1 MVKRFMSISPMAL
14 NRIGFAILLF
24 FLSGSVLA
32 QSSVDQV
39 LQQAAYDTR
48 LSSINQQLSYY
59 RSNSFKSPAIR
70 ELELRVRGNNFD
82 SSPDNFALRLGILNP
97 KERTANNIFN
107 VAKENYLLKTKDHL
121 LNEILSEKYNG
132 LINNFD
138 LVITLSLMQEE
149 KNQIKAFE
157 LAQKGILD
165 LNDWIKLD
173 QTLLELGLKQAD
185 FESLIHAKNSE
196 FMINDSLFLNVDWD
210 EFELVSLDEIK
221 NTIAL
226 HNHKSFFLEVDL
238 ASGKLHLDRLKLN
251 IDYAESWNIGFFQ
264 AGYDMD
270 GGGALKKQM
279 DYRIGITIPLFNE
292 DKPKLKREE
301 LKLMGTAVELKH
313 LEEINVLIDRQ
324 RMKQFNDLVLRY
336 EMLLQKE
343 QELSN
348 LAAAGV
354 DGIDGFLALS
364 KYMTSVKKSLHKT
377 NIKILLL
384 YIEILEKKGILG
396 AEPYL
401 NYLSKELNPFTFN

>member
-32 QSSVDQV
+32 QSPVDQV

-138 LVITLSLMQEE
+138 LVITLSLIQEE

-157 LAQKGILD
+157 LAQKGVLA

-173 QTLLELGLKQAD
+173 QNLLELGLKQAD

-264 AGYDMD
+264 AGYDID
-270 GGGALKKQM
+270 GGGTLKKQM

>member
-14 NRIGFAILLF
+14 NRIDFAVLFF

-32 QSSVDQV
+32 QSPVDKV

-48 LSSINQQLSYY
+48 LSSINRQLSYY

-97 KERTANNIFN
+97 KERTANNTFN

-132 LINNFD
+132 LINNYD
-138 LVITLSLMQEE
+138 LVITLSLLQEE

-157 LAQKGILD
+157 LAQKGVLA
-165 LNDWIKLD
+165 LNDWINLD
-173 QTLLELGLKQAD
+173 QNLLELGLKQAD

-238 ASGKLHLDRLKLN
+238 ASEKLHLDRLKLN

-270 GGGALKKQM
+270 GGGTLKKQM

-301 LKLMGTAVELKH
+301 LNLMGTAVELKH

>member
-1 MVKRFMSISPMAL
+1 MAL
-14 NRIGFAILLF
+14 NRIDFAVLFF

-32 QSSVDQV
+32 QSPVDKV

-48 LSSINQQLSYY
+48 LSSINRQLSYY

-82 SSPDNFALRLGILNP
+82 SSPDNFSLRLGILNP
-97 KERTANNIFN
+97 KERTANNTFN

-132 LINNFD
+132 LINNYD
-138 LVITLSLMQEE
+138 LVITLSLLQEE

-157 LAQKGILD
+157 LAQKGVLA
-165 LNDWIKLD
+165 LNDWINLD
-173 QTLLELGLKQAD
+173 QNLLELGLKQAD

-238 ASGKLHLDRLKLN
+238 ASEKLHLDRLKLN

-270 GGGALKKQM
+270 GGGTLKKQM

-301 LKLMGTAVELKH
+301 LNLMGTAVELKH

-384 YIEILEKKGILG
+384 YIEILEKKGVLG

>member
-14 NRIGFAILLF
+14 NRIGFAVLFF

-32 QSSVDQV
+32 QSPVDKV

-138 LVITLSLMQEE
+138 LVITLSLIQEE

-157 LAQKGILD
+157 LAQKGVLA

-173 QTLLELGLKQAD
+173 QNLLELGLKQAD

-196 FMINDSLFLNVDWD
+196 FIINDSLFLNVDWD

>member
-1 MVKRFMSISPMAL
+1 MAL
-14 NRIGFAILLF
+14 NRIGFAVLFF

-32 QSSVDQV
+32 QSPVDKV

-97 KERTANNIFN
+97 KERTANNTFN

-157 LAQKGILD
+157 LAQKGVLA

-173 QTLLELGLKQAD
+173 QNLLELGLKQAD

-301 LKLMGTAVELKH
+301 LNLMGTAVELKH

-401 NYLSKELNPFTFN
+401 NYLSNELNPFTFN

>member
-1 MVKRFMSISPMAL
+1 MAL
-14 NRIGFAILLF
+14 NRIDFAVLFF

-32 QSSVDQV
+32 QSPVDQV

-48 LSSINQQLSYY
+48 LSSINRQLSYY

-97 KERTANNIFN
+97 KERTANNTFN

-132 LINNFD
+132 LINNYD
-138 LVITLSLMQEE
+138 LVITLSLLQEE

-157 LAQKGILD
+157 LAQKGVLA
-165 LNDWIKLD
+165 LNDWINLD
-173 QTLLELGLKQAD
+173 QNLLELGLKQAD

-238 ASGKLHLDRLKLN
+238 ASEKLHLDRLKLN

-270 GGGALKKQM
+270 GGGTLKKQM

-301 LKLMGTAVELKH
+301 LNLMGTAVELKH

-384 YIEILEKKGILG
+384 YIEILEKKGVLG

>member
-14 NRIGFAILLF
+14 NRIGFAVLFF

-32 QSSVDQV
+32 QSPVDKV

-157 LAQKGILD
+157 LAQKGVLA

-173 QTLLELGLKQAD
+173 QNLLELGLKQAD

-270 GGGALKKQM
+270 GGGTLKKQM

-301 LKLMGTAVELKH
+301 LNLMGTAVELKH

-384 YIEILEKKGILG
+384 YIEILEKKGVLG

>member
-138 LVITLSLMQEE
+138 LVITLSLIQEE

-157 LAQKGILD
+157 LAQKGVLA

-173 QTLLELGLKQAD
+173 QNLLELGLKQAD

-196 FMINDSLFLNVDWD
+196 FMMNDSLFLNVDWD

-264 AGYDMD
+264 AGYDID
-270 GGGALKKQM
+270 GGGTLKKQM

-301 LKLMGTAVELKH
+301 LNLMGTAVELKH

>member
-14 NRIGFAILLF
+14 NRIGFAVLFF

-32 QSSVDQV
+32 QSPVDKV

-97 KERTANNIFN
+97 KERTANNTFN

-138 LVITLSLMQEE
+138 LVITLSLLQEE

-157 LAQKGILD
+157 LAQKGVLA

-173 QTLLELGLKQAD
+173 QNLLELGLKQAD

-270 GGGALKKQM
+270 GGGTLKKQM

-301 LKLMGTAVELKH
+301 LNLMGTAVELKH
-313 LEEINVLIDRQ
+313 LEDINVLIDRQ

>member
-39 LQQAAYDTR
+39 LQKAAYDTR

-70 ELELRVRGNNFD
+70 ELELRVRSNNFD

-157 LAQKGILD
+157 LAQKGVLA

-173 QTLLELGLKQAD
+173 QNLLELGLKQAD
-185 FESLIHAKNSE
+185 FESLIHAKNSK

-401 NYLSKELNPFTFN
+401 NYLSKELNSFTFN

>member
-1 MVKRFMSISPMAL
+1 MAL
-14 NRIGFAILLF
+14 NRIDFAVLFF

-32 QSSVDQV
+32 QSPVDKV

-48 LSSINQQLSYY
+48 LSSINRQLSYY

-97 KERTANNIFN
+97 KERTANNTFN

-132 LINNFD
+132 LINNYD
-138 LVITLSLMQEE
+138 LVITLSLLQEE

-157 LAQKGILD
+157 LAQKGVLA

-173 QTLLELGLKQAD
+173 QNLLELGLKQAD

-238 ASGKLHLDRLKLN
+238 ASEKFHLDRLKLN

-270 GGGALKKQM
+270 GGGTLKKQM

-301 LKLMGTAVELKH
+301 LNLMGTAVELKH

-384 YIEILEKKGILG
+384 YIEILEKKGVLG

>member
-32 QSSVDQV
+32 QSPVDQV

-138 LVITLSLMQEE
+138 LVITLSLIQEE

-157 LAQKGILD
+157 LAQKGVLA

-173 QTLLELGLKQAD
+173 QNLLELGLKQAD

>member
-1 MVKRFMSISPMAL
+1 MAL
-14 NRIGFAILLF
+14 NRIGFAVLFF

-32 QSSVDQV
+32 QSPVDKV

-97 KERTANNIFN
+97 KERTANNTFN

-138 LVITLSLMQEE
+138 LVITLSLLQEE

-157 LAQKGILD
+157 LAQKGVLA

-173 QTLLELGLKQAD
+173 QNLLELGLKQAD

-270 GGGALKKQM
+270 GGGTLKKQM

-301 LKLMGTAVELKH
+301 LNLMGTAVELKH

-384 YIEILEKKGILG
+384 YIEILEKKGVLG

>member
-14 NRIGFAILLF
+14 NRIDFAVLFF

-32 QSSVDQV
+32 QSPVDQV

-97 KERTANNIFN
+97 KERTANNTFN

-132 LINNFD
+132 LINNYD
-138 LVITLSLMQEE
+138 LVITLSLLQEE

-157 LAQKGILD
+157 LAQKGVLA
-165 LNDWIKLD
+165 LNDWINLD
-173 QTLLELGLKQAD
+173 QNLLELGLKQAD

-238 ASGKLHLDRLKLN
+238 ASQKLHLDRLKLN

-270 GGGALKKQM
+270 GGGTLKKQM

-301 LKLMGTAVELKH
+301 LNLMGTAVELKH

-384 YIEILEKKGILG
+384 YIEILEKKGVLG

>member
-14 NRIGFAILLF
+14 NRIGFAVLFF

-32 QSSVDQV
+32 QSPVDKV

-48 LSSINQQLSYY
+48 LSSINRQLSYY

-97 KERTANNIFN
+97 KERTANNTFN

-132 LINNFD
+132 LINNYD
-138 LVITLSLMQEE
+138 LVITLSLLQEE

-157 LAQKGILD
+157 LAQKGVLA
-165 LNDWIKLD
+165 LNDWINLD
-173 QTLLELGLKQAD
+173 QNLLELGLKQAD

-238 ASGKLHLDRLKLN
+238 ASEKLHLDRLKLN

-270 GGGALKKQM
+270 GGGTLKKQM

-301 LKLMGTAVELKH
+301 LNLMGTAVELKH

-384 YIEILEKKGILG
+384 YIEILEKKGVLG

>member
-59 RSNSFKSPAIR
+59 RSNSFKSPAVR

-157 LAQKGILD
+157 LAQKGVLA

-173 QTLLELGLKQAD
+173 QNLLELGLKQAD

-196 FMINDSLFLNVDWD
+196 FIINDSLFLNVDWD

-264 AGYDMD
+264 AGYDID
-270 GGGALKKQM
+270 GGGTLKKQM

>member
-14 NRIGFAILLF
+14 NRIDFAVLFF

-32 QSSVDQV
+32 QSPVDQV

-97 KERTANNIFN
+97 KERTANNTFN

-132 LINNFD
+132 LINNYD
-138 LVITLSLMQEE
+138 LVITLSLLQEE

-157 LAQKGILD
+157 LAQKGVLA
-165 LNDWIKLD
+165 LNDWINLD
-173 QTLLELGLKQAD
+173 QNLLELGLKQAD

-238 ASGKLHLDRLKLN
+238 ASEKLHLDRLKLN

-270 GGGALKKQM
+270 GGGTLKKQM

-301 LKLMGTAVELKH
+301 LNLMGTAVELKH

-384 YIEILEKKGILG
+384 YIEILEKKGVLG

>member
-1 MVKRFMSISPMAL
+1 MVKRFMSISPMVL
-14 NRIGFAILLF
+14 NRIGFAVLFF

-32 QSSVDQV
+32 QSPVDQV

-59 RSNSFKSPAIR
+59 RSNSFKSPAVR

-157 LAQKGILD
+157 LAQKGVLA

-173 QTLLELGLKQAD
+173 QNLLELGLKQAD

-196 FMINDSLFLNVDWD
+196 FIINDSLFLNVDWD

-264 AGYDMD
+264 AGYDID
-270 GGGALKKQM
+270 GGGTLKKQM

>member
-1 MVKRFMSISPMAL
+1 MSIYPMAL
-14 NRIGFAILLF
+14 NRMGLAVLLIF
-24 FLSGSVLA
+24 SSGLVLA
-32 QSSVDQV
+32 QSRIDQV
-39 LQQAAYDTR
+39 LQQAVNDSR
-48 LSSINQQLSYY
+48 LLSINQQLSYY
-59 RSNSFKSPAIR
+59 HSNSFKSPALR

-82 SSPDNFALRLGILNP
+82 SSVDNFSLRLGILNP
-97 KERTANNIFN
+97 KERTANNVFN
-107 VAKENYLLKTKDHL
+107 DAKEDYLLKTRDHL

-138 LVITLSLMQEE
+138 LVTTRSLLQEE

-157 LAQKGILD
+157 LAQKGVLA

-185 FESLIHAKNSE
+185 FEALIHAKNSE
-196 FMINDSLFLNVDWD
+196 LMINDSLFLNIDWD
-210 EFELVSLDEIK
+210 EFELVTIDEIK
-221 NTIAL
+221 STIAL
-226 HNHKSFFLEVDL
+226 HSNESFFLEVDL
-238 ASGKLHLDRLKLN
+238 ASEKLNLDRLKLN
-251 IDYAESWNIGFFQ
+251 IDYAESWNIGFVQ
-264 AGYDMD
+264 AGYDID
-270 GGGALKKQM
+270 GGMGLKNQM

-301 LKLMGTAVELKH
+301 LSLIGTANELRH
-313 LEEINVLIDRQ
+313 LEEINVLIDLQ
-324 RMKQFNDLVLRY
+324 RTKQFNNLVFRY
-336 EMLLQKE
+336 EMLLQKK

-348 LAAAGV
+348 LAVDGI

-384 YIEILEKKGILG
+384 YIEVLEKKGMLG

-401 NYLSKELNPFTFN
+401 NYLSKGLNPFTFN

>member
-1 MVKRFMSISPMAL
+1 MAL
-14 NRIGFAILLF
+14 NRIDFAVLFF

-32 QSSVDQV
+32 QSPVDQV

-97 KERTANNIFN
+97 KERTANNTFN

-132 LINNFD
+132 LINNYD
-138 LVITLSLMQEE
+138 LVITLSLLQEE

-157 LAQKGILD
+157 LAQKGVLA
-165 LNDWIKLD
+165 LNDWINLD
-173 QTLLELGLKQAD
+173 QNLLELGLKQAD

-238 ASGKLHLDRLKLN
+238 ASEKLHLDRLKLN

-270 GGGALKKQM
+270 GGGTLKKQM

-301 LKLMGTAVELKH
+301 LNLMGTAVELKH

-384 YIEILEKKGILG
+384 YIEILEKKGVLG

>member
-14 NRIGFAILLF
+14 NRIDFAVLFF

-32 QSSVDQV
+32 QSPVDKV

-48 LSSINQQLSYY
+48 LSSINRQLSYY

-97 KERTANNIFN
+97 KERTANNTFN

-132 LINNFD
+132 LINNYD
-138 LVITLSLMQEE
+138 LVITLSLLQEE

-157 LAQKGILD
+157 LAQKGVLA
-165 LNDWIKLD
+165 LNDWINLD
-173 QTLLELGLKQAD
+173 QNLLELGLKQAD

-238 ASGKLHLDRLKLN
+238 ASEKFHLDRLKLN

-270 GGGALKKQM
+270 GGGTLKKQM

-301 LKLMGTAVELKH
+301 LNLMGTAVELKH

-384 YIEILEKKGILG
+384 YIEILEKKGVLG

>member
-14 NRIGFAILLF
+14 NRIGFAVLFF

-32 QSSVDQV
+32 QSPVDQV

-157 LAQKGILD
+157 LAQKGVLA

-173 QTLLELGLKQAD
+173 QNLLELGLKQAD

-270 GGGALKKQM
+270 GGGTLKKQM

-301 LKLMGTAVELKH
+301 LNLMGTAVELKH

-348 LAAAGV
+348 LAAGGV

>member
-1 MVKRFMSISPMAL
+1 MAL
-14 NRIGFAILLF
+14 NRIDFAVLFF

-32 QSSVDQV
+32 QSPVDKV

-48 LSSINQQLSYY
+48 LSSINRQLSYY

-97 KERTANNIFN
+97 KERTANNTFN

-132 LINNFD
+132 LINNYD
-138 LVITLSLMQEE
+138 LVITLSLLQEE

-157 LAQKGILD
+157 LAQKGVLA

-173 QTLLELGLKQAD
+173 QNLLELGLKQAD

-238 ASGKLHLDRLKLN
+238 ASEKLHLDRLKLN

-270 GGGALKKQM
+270 GGGTLKKQM

-301 LKLMGTAVELKH
+301 LNLMGTAVELKH

-384 YIEILEKKGILG
+384 YIEILEKKGVLG

>member
-14 NRIGFAILLF
+14 NRIDFAVLFF

-32 QSSVDQV
+32 QSPVDQV
-39 LQQAAYDTR
+39 LQQAVNDTR
-48 LSSINQQLSYY
+48 LSSINRQLSYY

-97 KERTANNIFN
+97 KERTANNTFN

-132 LINNFD
+132 LINNYD
-138 LVITLSLMQEE
+138 LVITLSLLEEE

-157 LAQKGILD
+157 LAQKGVLA
-165 LNDWIKLD
+165 LNDWINLD
-173 QTLLELGLKQAD
+173 QNLLELGLKQAD

-238 ASGKLHLDRLKLN
+238 ASEKLHLDRLKLN

-270 GGGALKKQM
+270 GGGTLKKQM

-301 LKLMGTAVELKH
+301 LNLMGTAVELKH

-384 YIEILEKKGILG
+384 YIEILEKKGVLG

>member
-1 MVKRFMSISPMAL
+1 MAL
-14 NRIGFAILLF
+14 NRIGFAVLFF

-32 QSSVDQV
+32 QSPVDQV

-138 LVITLSLMQEE
+138 LVITLSLLQEE

-157 LAQKGILD
+157 LAQKGVLA

-173 QTLLELGLKQAD
+173 QNLLELGLKQAD

-301 LKLMGTAVELKH
+301 LNLMGTAVELKH

>member
-1 MVKRFMSISPMAL
+1 MVKRFMSISPMVL
-14 NRIGFAILLF
+14 NRIGFAVLFF

-32 QSSVDQV
+32 QSPVDQV

-157 LAQKGILD
+157 LAQKGVLA

-173 QTLLELGLKQAD
+173 QNLLELGLKQAD

>member
-1 MVKRFMSISPMAL
+1 MVKRFTSIYPMAL
-14 NRIGFAILLF
+14 NRIGFAVLLF
-24 FLSGSVLA
+24 FSGGLALA
-32 QSSVDQV
+32 QSRVDQV
-39 LQQAAYDTR
+39 LQQAVNDIR

-59 RSNSFKSPAIR
+59 YSNSFKSPALR

-82 SSPDNFALRLGILNP
+82 SSPDNFSLRLGILNP
-97 KERTANNIFN
+97 KERAANNVFN
-107 VAKENYLLKTKDHL
+107 VAKEDYLLKTRDHL

-138 LVITLSLMQEE
+138 LVTTRSLLQEE

-157 LAQKGILD
+157 LAQKGVLA

-185 FESLIHAKNSE
+185 FEALIHAKNSE
-196 FMINDSLFLNVDWD
+196 LMINDSLFLNIDWD
-210 EFELVSLDEIK
+210 EFELVTLDEIK
-221 NTIAL
+221 STIAL
-226 HNHKSFFLEVDL
+226 HSNESFFLEVDL
-238 ASGKLHLDRLKLN
+238 ASEKLNLDRLKLN
-251 IDYAESWNIGFFQ
+251 IDYAESWNIGFVQ
-264 AGYDMD
+264 AGYDID
-270 GGGALKKQM
+270 GGVGLKNQM

-301 LKLMGTAVELKH
+301 LSLIGTANELRH
-313 LEEINVLIDRQ
+313 LEEINVLIDLQ
-324 RMKQFNDLVLRY
+324 RTKQFNNLVFRY
-336 EMLLQKE
+336 EMLLQKK

-348 LAAAGV
+348 LAADGI

-384 YIEILEKKGILG
+384 YIEVLEKKGMLG

-401 NYLSKELNPFTFN
+401 NYLSKGLNPFTFN

>member
-97 KERTANNIFN
+97 KERTANNTFN

-121 LNEILSEKYNG
+121 LNDILSEKYNG

-138 LVITLSLMQEE
+138 LVITLSLIQEE

-157 LAQKGILD
+157 LAQKGVLA

-173 QTLLELGLKQAD
+173 QNLLELGLKQAD

-196 FMINDSLFLNVDWD
+196 FIINDSLFLNVDWD

-301 LKLMGTAVELKH
+301 LNLMGTAVELKH

>member
-14 NRIGFAILLF
+14 NRIGFAVLFF

-32 QSSVDQV
+32 QSPVDKV

-97 KERTANNIFN
+97 KERTANNTFN

-138 LVITLSLMQEE
+138 LVITLSLLQEE

-157 LAQKGILD
+157 LAQKGVLA

-173 QTLLELGLKQAD
+173 QNLLELGLKQAD

-270 GGGALKKQM
+270 GGGTLKKQM

-301 LKLMGTAVELKH
+301 LNLMGTAVELKH

-384 YIEILEKKGILG
+384 YIEILEKKGVLG

>member
-1 MVKRFMSISPMAL
+1 MAL
-14 NRIGFAILLF
+14 NRIGFAVLFF

-32 QSSVDQV
+32 QSPVDKV

-157 LAQKGILD
+157 LAQKGVLA

-173 QTLLELGLKQAD
+173 QNLLELGLKQAD

-270 GGGALKKQM
+270 GGGTLKKQM

-384 YIEILEKKGILG
+384 YIEILEKKGVLG

>member
-14 NRIGFAILLF
+14 NRIDFAVLFF

-32 QSSVDQV
+32 QSPVDQV
-39 LQQAAYDTR
+39 LQQAVNDTR
-48 LSSINQQLSYY
+48 LSSINRQLSYY

-97 KERTANNIFN
+97 KERTANNTFN

-132 LINNFD
+132 LINNYD
-138 LVITLSLMQEE
+138 LVITLSLLQEE

-157 LAQKGILD
+157 LAQKGVLA

-173 QTLLELGLKQAD
+173 QNLLELGLKQAD

-238 ASGKLHLDRLKLN
+238 ASEKLHLDRLKLN

-270 GGGALKKQM
+270 GGGTLKKQM

-301 LKLMGTAVELKH
+301 LNLMGTAVELKH

-384 YIEILEKKGILG
+384 YIEILEKKGVLG

>member
-14 NRIGFAILLF
+14 NRIDFAVLFF

-32 QSSVDQV
+32 QSPVDKV

-48 LSSINQQLSYY
+48 LSSINRQLSYY

-97 KERTANNIFN
+97 KERTANNTFN

-132 LINNFD
+132 LINNYD
-138 LVITLSLMQEE
+138 LVITLSLLQEE

-157 LAQKGILD
+157 LAQKGVLA

-173 QTLLELGLKQAD
+173 QNLLELGLKQAD

-226 HNHKSFFLEVDL
+226 HSNKSFFLEVDL
-238 ASGKLHLDRLKLN
+238 ASEKLHLDRLKLN

-270 GGGALKKQM
+270 GGGTLKKQM

-301 LKLMGTAVELKH
+301 LNLMGTAVELKH

-384 YIEILEKKGILG
+384 YIEILEKKGVLG